1 MMDVES
7 IRKDFP
13 VLDRKVNGRP
23 LVYFDNAATSQK
35 PIQVIDAIK
44 EYYMNHNANIHRG
57 VHTLGTESTELYDQ
71 ARKTVAEFINAD
83 EREIVFTKNATESI
97 NLVMY
102 AWALRNLGKGDR
114 IVLSIMEH
122 HANLLPWL
130 WLSKVKGVRLEWL
143 DIDENGK
150 IPETELDKI
159 DGKNTRLVAV
169 THVSNVL
176 GTINDV
182 SKICKRAHENGAL
195 CLIDSSQGAPHM
207 SVDVK
212 KIDCDFLVFT
222 GHKMLG
228 PMGIGVLY
236 GRGEVMADIEP
247 FLFGGDM
254 IERVTTTD
262 AVWAKP
268 PQRFEAGTPHVAG
281 AVGLAE
287 AVRYLKTIGMENVRE
302 HEKNLVKHALD
313 KFSELNNVTLYGP
326 EDPESRAGI
335 ITFNVDGLTSNDVG
349 ILLNEEGIAVRS
361 GRHCAHPL
369 HDRLG
374 IPSTVRMSF
383 YIYNTFEE
391 IDRTVDVISDLS

>member
-13 VLDRKVNGRP
+13 VLDRMVNGRP
-23 LVYFDNAATSQK
+23 LIYFDNAATSQK

-150 IPETELDKI
+150 IPETELNKI

-195 CLIDSSQGAPHM
+195 CLIDSSQGVPHI

-236 GRGEVMADIEP
+236 GRGEVMADTEP

-268 PQRFEAGTPHVAG
+268 PQRFEAGTPNVAG

>member
-1 MMDVES
+1 MDVES

-13 VLDRKVNGRP
+13 VLDRMVNGRP

-150 IPETELDKI
+150 IPETELNKI

-236 GRGEVMADIEP
+236 GREEVMADIEP

>member
-1 MMDVES
+1 MDVES

-13 VLDRKVNGRP
+13 VLDRMVNGRP

-182 SKICKRAHENGAL
+182 SIICKRAHENGAL

-281 AVGLAE
+281 AVGLVE

>member
-1 MMDVES
+1 MDVES

-13 VLDRKVNGRP
+13 VLDRMVNGRP

-150 IPETELDKI
+150 IPETELNKI

-195 CLIDSSQGAPHM
+195 CLIDSSQGVPHI
-207 SVDVK
+207 SVDMK

-268 PQRFEAGTPHVAG
+268 PQRFEAGTPNVAG

-302 HEKNLVKHALD
+302 HEKNLVEYALD

>member
-1 MMDVES
+1 MDVES

-13 VLDRKVNGRP
+13 VLDRMVNGRP

-150 IPETELDKI
+150 IPETELNKI

-268 PQRFEAGTPHVAG
+268 PQRFEAGTPNVAG

>member
-1 MMDVES
+1 MDVES

-13 VLDRKVNGRP
+13 VLDRMVNGRP
-23 LVYFDNAATSQK
+23 LIYFDNAATSQK

-150 IPETELDKI
+150 IPETELNKI

-195 CLIDSSQGAPHM
+195 CLIDSSQGVPHI
-207 SVDVK
+207 SVDMK

-268 PQRFEAGTPHVAG
+268 PQRFEAGTPNVAG

-302 HEKNLVKHALD
+302 HEKNLVEYALD